1 MGNMSLVGPRPDI
14 VGYYD
19 TLEGEDKKVL
29 ELKPGITCAASIK
42 YANEEEILSLY
53 AADEGT
59 MQRVTDA
66 DAANLAVIQA
76 NLPEAQA
83 RFKMRIIKDRLVEQP
98 KLVMFSDRDELEGN
112 GEDKATLTIQV
123 QDDKGKVISKANDA
137 VLVTTTRGKLSERGG
152 EIVLEKGRASIT
164 LTSVPETVRV
174 VTVRAEL
181 VKGGAKPVEIRLAFM

>member
-1 MGNMSLVGPRPDI
+1 MKLPTSSENQDVSYIVYDKVTGLPIGRHRHLDAVANKLV
-14 VGYYD
+14 
-19 TLEGEDKKVL
+19 
-29 ELKPGITCAASIK
+29 AAD
-42 YANEEEILSLY
+42 EEEILSLY